1 MNKYIPY
8 WSATAA
14 GPFTCLKNGVEVSP
28 LAENDQEKFLNG
40 GISYFLR
47 LRCYNISPLYLF
59 YSIYIYY
66 STIEILS
73 LEVSHNISYFPP
85 LLVTHH
91 DSVTG
96 DNNYKPH
103 RHKAELSGRIF
114 ANGLLLPQ
122 SSTSS
127 PPDIAGKGFVKILHR
142 RVASSRRPT
151 KHVRNER

>member
-96 DNNYKPH
+96 DNCSI
-103 RHKAELSGRIF
+103 A
-114 ANGLLLPQ
+114 ALLLLVHD
-122 SSTSS
+122 S
-127 PPDIAGKGFVKILHR
+127 IACDKIDLPCYG
-142 RVASSRRPT
+142 VVQVP
-151 KHVRNER
+151 